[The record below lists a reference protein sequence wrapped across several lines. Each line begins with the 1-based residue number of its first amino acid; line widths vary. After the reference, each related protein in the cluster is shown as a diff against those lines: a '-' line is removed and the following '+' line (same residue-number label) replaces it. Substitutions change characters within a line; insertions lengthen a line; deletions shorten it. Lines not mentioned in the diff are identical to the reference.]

1 MRCLSPLRRAAT
13 SVCMLYRVSFLA
25 DFASQPV
32 APLEQL
38 ESLEQLR
45 ALHCG
50 HEIRIADA
58 IEPVPAGVDT
68 QTDLDA
74 VRRLMAPNA

>member
-1 MRCLSPLRRAAT
+1 LYA
-13 SVCMLYRVSFLA
+13 YRVHFLA
-25 DFASQPV
+25 DFSARPV

-45 ALHCG
+45 ALHYG

-58 IEPVPAGVDT
+58 LEPVPAGVDT
-68 QTDLDA
+68 QKDLDA
-74 VRRLMAPNA
+74 VRSLMAT

>member
-1 MRCLSPLRRAAT
+1 
-13 SVCMLYRVSFLA
+13 
-25 DFASQPV
+25 V

-45 ALHCG
+45 ALHYG

-58 IEPVPAGVDT
+58 LEPVPGGVDT
-68 QTDLDA
+68 QKDLDA
-74 VRRLMAPNA
+74 VRSLMAT